1 MDSLRGDHVRRR
13 HLIVPQTPSRQGI
26 VGVAFAIIGLLC
38 CPNRIS
44 FVLNRAGIV
53 AHCSMW

>member
-26 VGVAFAIIGLLC
+26 VGVAFAIIGLLLL
-38 CPNRIS
+38 S
-44 FVLNRAGIV
+44 G
-53 AHCSMW
+53 